1 MLRAINLYQLVHQR
15 VVVLSVVDNS
25 AWAFFDPDGNCCY
38 KQKGLAQIGQ
48 IGPNPSSPFLL
59 TSSGNTK
66 APYHLDRVRKMP
78 IPYSKI
84 LPIYAI

>member
-38 KQKGLAQIGQ
+38 KQTGLNQV
-48 IGPNPSSPFLL
+48 GPKSILSLPS
-59 TSSGNTK
+59 
-66 APYHLDRVRKMP
+66 HIIRQ
-78 IPYSKI
+78 
-84 LPIYAI
+84 

>member
-38 KQKGLAQIGQ
+38 KQTGLNQV
-48 IGPNPSSPFLL
+48 GPNPSFPFLL
-59 TSSGNTK
+59 TSSGNNSK
-66 APYHLDRVRKMP
+66 NYHQDRVRKNADA
-78 IPYSKI
+78 
-84 LPIYAI
+84 LLD